1 MNEKVWK
8 MVVLIKQASFQEK
21 KIFHCLQLKKGVE
34 HDSIQD
40 HERN

>member
-1 MNEKVWK
+1 MRI
-8 MVVLIKQASFQEK
+8 LIKQASFKEK
-21 KIFHCLQLKKGVE
+21 KDLSLLAIKKGVE